1 MVDNNMCKVFN
12 GVVLD
17 SRNKPIISMLEDIR
31 QYVMQR
37 IVVKRDYANKWNGE
51 YGPNIVAKIEIER
64 QRCAKWLVE
73 WNGDENFE
81 VFWDDL
87 MVHDRQ
93 AYVVIL
99 AEKIC
104 YCGKWGKTRIP
115 CQHAMATIAF

>member
-1 MVDNNMCKVFN
+1 MCKVFN

-64 QRCAKWLVE
+64 QRSAKWLVE

-104 YCGKWGKTRIP
+104 SCGKWGKTRIP